1 MPRHHDHAVVLGAS
15 IAGLLA
21 AAALSR
27 HFERVTIVE
36 RDSVPDRA
44 VNRPGVPQG
53 EHLHALLPGGEQAI
67 ERLLPGFADDLIAA
81 GAVEIAIPTEVLWLS
96 PAGWMQ
102 RRRQRHRLISA
113 TRPLIE
119 SCARRRVLHRPGVE
133 LIDNIAVD
141 GLLPGF
147 DGARVS
153 GVKIRRVNGSTEDS
167 AALRAELVVDATGR
181 RSRLPDWLDRL
192 GYARPAET
200 RIDPTLSYATRVYRR
215 PAGVRDWKGAFIQ
228 AQPPTTGRMAAM
240 FEIEGDRLLLTVQGV
255 GGDHPPRDD
264 AGFLAFVRSLRS
276 TIIHETI
283 RDAEAL
289 TPVVGFANTANRRR
303 HYERMR
309 RWPERL
315 LAVGDSVCALN
326 PIYAHGMSVA
336 AQTAVR
342 LDHALVRGGAGR
354 LDGLAPAF
362 RGEVAAA
369 GRAAWMI
376 ATGEDL
382 RYPTTK
388 GSTPSRAM
396 RVQHRYLDRV
406 MAAATAN
413 EPTLAA
419 MMDALFLVAPPASLF
434 RPTVMW
440 RALRRGHHP
449 PDADREELVT
459 ATAHCTF
466 TGS

>member
-1 MPRHHDHAVVLGAS
+1 
-15 IAGLLA
+15 
-21 AAALSR
+21 
-27 HFERVTIVE
+27 
-36 RDSVPDRA
+36 
-44 VNRPGVPQG
+44 
-53 EHLHALLPGGEQAI
+53 
-67 ERLLPGFADDLIAA
+67 
-81 GAVEIAIPTEVLWLS
+81 
-96 PAGWMQ
+96 
-102 RRRQRHRLISA
+102 
-113 TRPLIE
+113 
-119 SCARRRVLHRPGVE
+119 
-133 LIDNIAVD
+133 
-141 GLLPGF
+141 
-147 DGARVS
+147 
-153 GVKIRRVNGSTEDS
+153 
-167 AALRAELVVDATGR
+167 
-181 RSRLPDWLDRL
+181 
-192 GYARPAET
+192 
-200 RIDPTLSYATRVYRR
+200 
-215 PAGVRDWKGAFIQ
+215 
-228 AQPPTTGRMAAM
+228 MAAM

-264 AGFLAFVRSLRS
+264 AGFLAFARSLRS
-276 TIIHETI
+276 PIIHQTI

-303 HYERMR
+303 HFERLR

-342 LDHALVRGGAGR
+342 LDHALVRGAGGR

-388 GSTPSRAM
+388 GSTPTPAM
-396 RVQHRYLDRV
+396 RMQHRYLDRV
-406 MAAATAN
+406 MAAATAD

-440 RALRRGHHP
+440 RALRRGHHR
-449 PDADREELVT
+449 PDADRHELVT
-459 ATAHCTF
+459 SAAHCTF